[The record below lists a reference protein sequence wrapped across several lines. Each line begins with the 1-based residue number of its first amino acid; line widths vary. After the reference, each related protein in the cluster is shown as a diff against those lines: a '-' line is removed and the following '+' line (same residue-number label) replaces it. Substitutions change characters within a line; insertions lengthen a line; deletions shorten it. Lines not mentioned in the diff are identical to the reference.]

1 MNLKMLLQLI
11 RFEHTIF
18 SLTFAYAGAMLAYG
32 GIIPLEKFF
41 WITLALFGARSAAIV
56 LADLVDREI
65 DAKNPRTK
73 GRLLPSGEVS
83 TGEAKTV
90 IILSYILLFFSAYQ
104 LNFLAFT
111 LAPIPVITA
120 LAYPYS
126 KRCTSLAHVLLGTN
140 LAFAPFGGW
149 VAISASIEL
158 PALILAAAVTF
169 WVAGFDIIYSYQD
182 IEFDRKFNLHS
193 IPAKFGVKKALLIS
207 SLFHALTIL
216 LLLSVFV
223 ILELGVFY
231 LTGIAV
237 ITALLLYEHLIVG
250 PQSLEKVPVAF
261 FHINAAVSISIF
273 VFVFL
278 DIALPVSISL

>member
-1 MNLKMLLQLI
+1 MNLKTLLRFI

-73 GRLLPSGEVS
+73 DRFLPSGKVS
-83 TGEAKTV
+83 VEEARS
-90 IILSYILLFFSAYQ
+90 IIIMSYLLLFFSAYQ
-104 LNFLAFT
+104 LNFLCFI
-111 LAPIPVITA
+111 LSPIPVLIA

-126 KRCTSLAHVLLGTN
+126 KRYTSLVHILLGMN

-149 VAISASIEL
+149 IAITASIEL

-169 WVAGFDIIYSYQD
+169 WVAGFDVIYSCQD
-182 IEFDRKFNLHS
+182 IKFDRKFGLHS
-193 IPAKFGVKKALLIS
+193 IPARFGVKNGLLIS
-207 SLFHALTIL
+207 SLLHALTIL
-216 LLLSVFV
+216 LLLSVFF
-223 ILELGVFY
+223 ILELGMFY
-231 LTGIAV
+231 LTGVAV
-237 ITALLLYEHLIVG
+237 IAALLIYEHLIVG
-250 PQSLEKVPVAF
+250 SQSLEKVPVAF
-261 FHINAAVSISIF
+261 FNINAAVSVSIF
-273 VFVFL
+273 VFVAL
-278 DIALPVSISL
+278 DLVI

>member
-1 MNLKMLLQLI
+1 MNLRTLLRFI

-56 LADLVDREI
+56 LADVVDREI

-73 GRLLPSGEVS
+73 DRFLPSGRVS
-83 TGEAKTV
+83 VNEAKA
-90 IILSYILLFFSAYQ
+90 IIIFSYLLLFFSAYQ
-104 LNFLAFT
+104 LNFLAFA

-126 KRCTSLAHVLLGTN
+126 KRYTSLAHILLGTN

-149 VAISASIEL
+149 VAITASIEL

-169 WVAGFDIIYSYQD
+169 WVAGFDIIYSCQD
-182 IEFDRKFNLHS
+182 MEFDRAFNLHS
-193 IPAKFGVKKALLIS
+193 IPAKFGVTKALLLS
-207 SLFHALTIL
+207 LLFHALTIL

-223 ILELGVFY
+223 IMELGIFY
-231 LTGIAV
+231 LTGVAV
-237 ITALLLYEHLIVG
+237 ITALLIYEHLIVK

-261 FHINAAVSISIF
+261 FNINAAVSVSIF
-273 VFVFL
+273 VFVAL
-278 DIALPVSISL
+278 DLVV

>member
-1 MNLKMLLQLI
+1 MDLRTLLRFI

-32 GIIPLEKFF
+32 GIIPFWKFF

-73 GRLLPSGEVS
+73 NRDLPSGRVS
-83 TGEAKTV
+83 INEAKAIV
-90 IILSYILLFFSAYQ
+90 VLSYVLLFVSAYQ
-104 LNFLAFT
+104 LNFLAFA
-111 LAPIPVITA
+111 LAPIPVIIA

-126 KRCTSLAHVLLGTN
+126 KRYTPFAHVLLGMN

-149 VAISASIEL
+149 VAIAASIKM
-158 PALILAAAVTF
+158 PALILAVAVTF
-169 WVAGFDIIYSYQD
+169 WVAGFDVIYSCQD
-182 IEFDRKFNLHS
+182 REFDRKFNLHS
-193 IPAKFGVKKALLIS
+193 IPVKLGIEKALIVS

-216 LLLSVFV
+216 LLLSVFF
-223 ILELGVFY
+223 ILELGIFY
-231 LTGIAV
+231 LTGVAV
-237 ITALLLYEHLIVG
+237 IALLLLYEHLIVK

-261 FHINAAVSISIF
+261 FNINAAVSVSIF
-273 VFVFL
+273 VFV
-278 DIALPVSISL
+278 ALEVI

>member
-1 MNLKMLLQLI
+1 MNLKTLLQLI

-73 GRLLPSGEVS
+73 DRLLPGGRVRV
-83 TGEAKTV
+83 GEAKTV

-120 LAYPYS
+120 FAYPYS
-126 KRCTSLAHVLLGTN
+126 KRYTSLAHILLGMN

-149 VAISASIEL
+149 VAITASIEL

-169 WVAGFDIIYSYQD
+169 WVAGFDIIYSCQD
-182 IEFDRKFNLHS
+182 IGFDRKFGPHS
-193 IPAKFGVKKALLIS
+193 IPARFGTKNSLTIS
-207 SLFHALTIL
+207 STCHAITIL
-216 LLLSVFV
+216 LLLSVFF
-223 ILELGVFY
+223 ILKLGIFY
-231 LTGIAV
+231 LIGVGV
-237 ITALLLYEHLIVG
+237 ISLLLIYEHLIVS
-250 PQSLEKVPVAF
+250 PEKLEKVPVAF
-261 FHINAAVSISIF
+261 FNVNAAVSVSIF

-278 DIALPVSISL
+278 DVVLPVSISL

>member
-1 MNLKMLLQLI
+1 MNLKTLLQFI

-73 GRLLPSGEVS
+73 DRFLPSGKVS
-83 TGEAKTV
+83 VEEAKS
-90 IILSYILLFFSAYQ
+90 IIIMSYLLLFFSAYQ
-104 LNFLAFT
+104 LNFLCFI
-111 LAPIPVITA
+111 LSPIPVLIA

-126 KRCTSLAHVLLGTN
+126 KRYTSLAHILLGMN

-149 VAISASIEL
+149 IAITASIEL

-169 WVAGFDIIYSYQD
+169 WVAGFDVIYSCQD
-182 IEFDRKFNLHS
+182 IEFDRKFGQHS
-193 IPAKFGVKKALLIS
+193 IPARFGTKNGLLIS
-207 SLFHALTIL
+207 SLFHALMIL
-216 LLLSVFV
+216 LLLSIFV
-223 ILELGVFY
+223 ILKLGIFY
-231 LTGIAV
+231 LTGIA
-237 ITALLLYEHLIVG
+237 IIAALLIYEHLIVG

-261 FHINAAVSISIF
+261 FNINAAVSVSIF
-273 VFVFL
+273 VFVAL
-278 DIALPVSISL
+278 DLVI

>member
-1 MNLKMLLQLI
+1 MNLKTLLHFI

-73 GRLLPSGEVS
+73 GRFLPSGRVS
-83 TGEAKTV
+83 VGEAKTI
-90 IILSYILLFFSAYQ
+90 IILSYVLLFFSAYQ
-104 LNFLAFT
+104 LNFLAFA

-126 KRCTSLAHVLLGTN
+126 KRYTWLAHILLGTN

-149 VAISASIEL
+149 VAITASIEL

-169 WVAGFDIIYSYQD
+169 WVGGFDIIYSCQD
-182 IEFDRKFNLHS
+182 IEFDRRFNLHS
-193 IPAKFGVKKALLIS
+193 IPVEFGIKKALLIS

-216 LLLSVFV
+216 LLLSVFF
-223 ILELGVFY
+223 ILGLGMFY
-231 LTGIAV
+231 LTGVAV
-237 ITALLLYEHLIVG
+237 IATLLIYEHLIVAK
-250 PQSLEKVPVAF
+250 SLEKVPVAF
-261 FHINAAVSISIF
+261 FSINAAVSVSVF
-273 VFVFL
+273 VFVVL
-278 DIALPVSISL
+278 DLVI